1 MPVQSILMNNMAF
14 RGEVAKKDEAQTL
27 AAKKPAEN
35 NGVDKKKLVLALG
48 GLTAIGIAAICIA
61 KGKKVSSELD
71 IEEFR
76 KIGEFDKGI
85 AKAKGKLFTG
95 SISAPLE
102 NGKAILEYEKGVLK
116 QSTKLQNTENADAET
131 SLVPVIRKIYSKD
144 ENGAKTIETFLHNNN
159 VGIFGGKEWAR
170 NGIITVS
177 GNKTAVETPL
187 GLDRVSKKITEKQ
200 PDGSWKVH
208 IESDTMPADWR
219 RDIN

>member
-1 MPVQSILMNNMAF
+1 M
-14 RGEVAKKDEAQTL
+14 
-27 AAKKPAEN
+27 
-35 NGVDKKKLVLALG
+35 
-48 GLTAIGIAAICIA
+48 
-61 KGKKVSSELD
+61 
-71 IEEFR
+71 
-76 KIGEFDKGI
+76 
-85 AKAKGKLFTG
+85 
-95 SISAPLE
+95 
-102 NGKAILEYEKGVLK
+102 
-116 QSTKLQNTENADAET
+116 
-131 SLVPVIRKIYSKD
+131 VPVIRKIYSKD